1 MGWYTELTIGEH
13 NWSWRKTL
21 PVETPLLFYGKHK
34 IVGEDEDLTS
44 DPDIFVGYEATV
56 GQVIS
61 NLENLGLTLDF
72 FISTYGSYRKD
83 LISWGLAHLNGIK
96 GYYEYSKDKTK
107 ATKSKISEINGWID
121 RVENGNP
128 KKDIESSIQLL
139 KDKVKLE
146 SSLLGDE
153 ALIPS
158 LNYVRMDT
166 DLNQTNILEA
176 STFGIFLSYAHENL
190 PEIAWLFEIRIILET
205 LSKRSK
211 VKLNLY
217 DWVREGGSL
226 DIITDSIDSL
236 GLKAKTY
243 NRTFD
248 AILGGNET
256 FNIEYERSRITE
268 KWHKLKSLPVDDLS
282 KGTKLEDFIASL
294 FHKKFGFDV
303 LVKKLLVETQELD
316 IVLKNTSKNDF
327 IKSLNSSFIIVECK
341 NWSSPVGVAE
351 ARVFESKYREMGNKV
366 NLGFFV
372 AINGVTK
379 PFTTH
384 IYNLIRDGINLI
396 VIDNKDIEEFLYSE
410 NLDLNDWLENLISH
424 QFIKK

>member
-1 MGWYTELTIGEH
+1 M
-13 NWSWRKTL
+13 
-21 PVETPLLFYGKHK
+21 
-34 IVGEDEDLTS
+34 
-44 DPDIFVGYEATV
+44 
-56 GQVIS
+56 
-61 NLENLGLTLDF
+61 
-72 FISTYGSYRKD
+72 
-83 LISWGLAHLNGIK
+83 
-96 GYYEYSKDKTK
+96 
-107 ATKSKISEINGWID
+107 
-121 RVENGNP
+121 
-128 KKDIESSIQLL
+128 
-139 KDKVKLE
+139 
-146 SSLLGDE
+146 
-153 ALIPS
+153 
-158 LNYVRMDT
+158 
-166 DLNQTNILEA
+166 
-176 STFGIFLSYAHENL
+176 
-190 PEIAWLFEIRIILET
+190 
-205 LSKRSK
+205 
-211 VKLNLY
+211 
-217 DWVREGGSL
+217 
-226 DIITDSIDSL
+226 
-236 GLKAKTY
+236 
-243 NRTFD
+243 
-248 AILGGNET
+248 
-256 FNIEYERSRITE
+256 
-268 KWHKLKSLPVDDLS
+268 
-282 KGTKLEDFIASL
+282 